1 MSRPWRAGPG
11 AGVLA
16 LLIVVVATS
25 CRRSQAPAPPPPPP
39 LLGSVELQ
47 TDPNPSDEAPAID
60 AATLT
65 ESVRAFI
72 VTSGLAT
79 AARAD
84 ASMTGPVLRILGRI
98 GTEVITADKKGLC
111 RVAVQLTLN
120 TRPSDA
126 PGAIAEDLSALGE
139 ERFDDGAGV
148 NRSQL
153 AQKLAQRTA
162 LDLLGGLAART
173 RLRRAT
179 PGELHAAI
187 VGDGGIEFRQEAL
200 RIIGDRRLAAEAP
213 TLLSLLNA
221 PDEPI
226 RDAAL
231 GALISLRDQ
240 RAVSQLTRDR
250 SFHDRREMMK
260 ILDAIAS
267 IGGDE
272 ARDYL
277 AFVAQSH
284 DDQEIRDVAKAA
296 SERLQRAA
304 ATKPR

>member
-1 MSRPWRAGPG
+1 MLGPVEIQTNPDPSE
-11 AGVLA
+11 A
-16 LLIVVVATS
+16 
-25 CRRSQAPAPPPPPP
+25 APP
-39 LLGSVELQ
+39 
-47 TDPNPSDEAPAID
+47 ID
-60 AATLT
+60 VAALT
-65 ESVRAFI
+65 ASVRAFMT
-72 VTSGLAT
+72 TSGLVT
-79 AARAD
+79 AAPAD
-84 ASMTGPVLRILGRI
+84 AGASGPTLRILGRI

-111 RVAVQLTLN
+111 RVAVQLNLS

-126 PGAIAEDLSALGE
+126 PGAVSEELSALGE

-148 NRSQL
+148 NRQHL
-153 AQKLAQRTA
+153 AEKLAQRTV
-162 LDLLGGLAART
+162 LDLLGGLAARA

-179 PGELHAAI
+179 PAELHATI
-187 VGDGGIEFRQEAL
+187 VGDGGIELRQEAL
-200 RIIGDRRLAAEAP
+200 RTIGERRIAAEAP

-231 GALISLRDQ
+231 GALIVLRDQ

-284 DDQEIRDVAKAA
+284 DDQEIRDVARAA
-296 SERLQRAA
+296 SERLQRTAPA
-304 ATKPR
+304 KSR